1 MKTYQCLTPISAAQR
16 TSSSRRDF
24 LVSVG
29 TMVGAAA
36 FAGALT
42 PVANAREL
50 PHLTAQDPQAL
61 ALHYTEDSSKI
72 DASKNPSHI
81 ADAKCANCRLYQGSS
96 GDPFGPCQLYLG
108 KAVSANGWCM
118 GYQKK
123 A

>member
-1 MKTYQCLTPISAAQR
+1 MEAYMSAAQR

-29 TMVGAAA
+29 TMAGAAA
-36 FAGALT
+36 FAGALI
-42 PVANAREL
+42 PVANAKEL

-61 ALHYTEDSSKI
+61 ALHYIEDAGLI
-72 DASKNPSHI
+72 DASKNPTHT
-81 ADAKCANCRLYQGSS
+81 AGAKCANCTLYQGGS
-96 GDPFGPCQLYLG
+96 GDPFGPCQLYPG

>member
-1 MKTYQCLTPISAAQR
+1 MSAAQR

-29 TMVGAAA
+29 GLLGIGI
-36 FAGALT
+36 FAETLT
-42 PVANAREL
+42 SVAVAKAL
-50 PHLTAQDPQAL
+50 PHVTTQDPQAL
-61 ALHYTEDSSKI
+61 ALHYSE
-72 DASKNPSHI
+72 DASKIEASKDPTHT
-81 ADAKCANCRLYQGSS
+81 AGAKCANCKLYQGSS
-96 GDPFGPCQLYLG
+96 ADAFGPCQLYPG